1 MYLYLIL
8 NIQHLVLINEWKGG
22 GGWWETT
29 RIYFFMSDIE
39 LLNLLL
45 SILNLDITQTRFN
58 FALNL
63 AYMYINYTLPV
74 IALRASYEGISNSSL
89 FQWGYIT

>member
-1 MYLYLIL
+1 M
-8 NIQHLVLINEWKGG
+8 EGG
-22 GGWWETT
+22 GADEKLQES
-29 RIYFFMSDIE
+29 IFFMSDIE